1 MRSKPRKTGGAF
13 AICIALA
20 SLTACLKENP
30 EPIDLAAVI
39 DSYPDKGRLAI
50 DPHTQTG
57 VISLTFDDGPSEYTK
72 DIIDTLVRHGA
83 EGTFFMVGRLIPAQR
98 DVLEYARA
106 RGQQT
111 ASHSYNHEAQPGLS
125 EDIFKSRVG
134 AVWNNLENSDRGRLY
149 FRFPY
154 GAAGDDQLRWLSEL
168 EFGGKRYKP
177 VGWHM
182 DSQDFDYDRQYA
194 AGAPFSTNILDDT
207 VECGGQKN
215 PFQKD
220 MVSWC
225 QFIARKTEGGVM
237 LFHDTKR
244 ITRDLLE
251 EIMNGFESPERYFAS
266 LPANL
271 RAEYIKYYECEK
283 VDRTLRFR
291 HQPLW
296 GGAWPSLR
304 D

>member
-1 MRSKPRKTGGAF
+1 MRRTSSF
-13 AICIALA
+13 AIVLTLSSIL
-20 SLTACLKENP
+20 SMTACLGENP
-30 EPIDLAAVI
+30 EPVNLAAII
-39 DSYPDKGRLAI
+39 DTYPDKGRLAV

-72 DIIDTLVRHGA
+72 DIIDTMVRHGA
-83 EGTFFMVGRLIPAQR
+83 EGTFFMVGRLIPAHR

-106 RGQQT
+106 HGQQT

-125 EDIFKSRVG
+125 EEIFKSRIA
-134 AVWNNLENSDRGRLY
+134 AVHQNLENSDNGRLY

-154 GAAGDDQLRWLSEL
+154 GAAGDDQMRWLSEL
-168 EFGGKRYKP
+168 DFGGHRYKP

-182 DSQDFDYDRQYA
+182 DSQDFDYDGKYPE
-194 AGAPFSTNILDDT
+194 APFSTNILDDT

-220 MVSWC
+220 IVGWC

-244 ITRDLLE
+244 ITRDSLE
-251 EIMNGFESPERYFAS
+251 DILSGFESPERYFAS
-266 LPANL
+266 LPADL

-283 VDRTLRFR
+283 VDRLMRFT